1 MYHNSLSMRSHHIFI
16 YFIVV
21 VWLASCASPK
31 STTVSSSQGQA
42 YSEDLSIWRPKAET
56 PANNT
61 TTNVPD
67 TPKQTKYVEPKYAVN
82 TKLDTVLDSIDRF
95 NRSKQFIDGFTI
107 QIYAGLKREDA
118 LNAKKNLASSLPD
131 LPSEVVYAQPN
142 FRVKVGKYY
151 TRIDAQKDYVAVKK
165 YFPTAIVIPDKV
177 AIN

>member
-1 MYHNSLSMRSHHIFI
+1 MRSHHIFI

-31 STTVSSSQGQA
+31 NTTVSSSQGAA

-56 PANNT
+56 PAKNNNT
-61 TTNVPD
+61 TTTVTDN
-67 TPKQTKYVEPKYAVN
+67 PKQTQYVEPKYAVN
-82 TKLDTVLDSIDRF
+82 KKLDTVLDSIDRY

-118 LNAKKNLASSLPD
+118 LNAKKHLSSSLPD

-151 TRIDAQKDYVAVKK
+151 TRLDAQRDYVAVKK

>member
-1 MYHNSLSMRSHHIFI
+1 MRSPHIFI

-21 VWLASCASPK
+21 VWLAGCASPK
-31 STTVSSSQGQA
+31 STTVSSQGQA

-56 PANNT
+56 PANNNT

-67 TPKQTKYVEPKYAVN
+67 NHKQTPYVEPKYAVN
-82 TKLDTVLDSIDRF
+82 KKLDTVLDSIDRY
-95 NRSKQFIDGFTI
+95 NRSKQFVDGFTI

-131 LPSEVVYAQPN
+131 LSSEVEYAQPN

-151 TRIDAQKDYVAVKK
+151 TRIDAQRDYVAVKK

-177 AIN
+177 SIN

>member
-1 MYHNSLSMRSHHIFI
+1 MRRHIFI
-16 YFIVV
+16 YFIVMV
-21 VWLASCASPK
+21 GLAGCASPK
-31 STTVSSSQGQA
+31 STTVSSTHGQA
-42 YSEDLSIWRPKAET
+42 YSEDLSIWRPKVET
-56 PANNT
+56 PANNNT

-67 TPKQTKYVEPKYAVN
+67 TPKQTKYVEPRYAVN

-131 LPSEVVYAQPN
+131 LQSEVVYAQPN

>member
-1 MYHNSLSMRSHHIFI
+1 MRSHHIFI

-31 STTVSSSQGQA
+31 NTTVSSSQGAA

-56 PANNT
+56 PAKNNNT
-61 TTNVPD
+61 TTTVTDN
-67 TPKQTKYVEPKYAVN
+67 PKQTQYVEPKYAVN
-82 TKLDTVLDSIDRF
+82 KKLDTVLDSIDRY

-118 LNAKKNLASSLPD
+118 LNAKKNLSSSLPD
-131 LPSEVVYAQPN
+131 LQSEVVYAQPN

-151 TRIDAQKDYVAVKK
+151 TRLDAQRDYVAVKK

>member
-1 MYHNSLSMRSHHIFI
+1 MRSHHIFI

-21 VWLASCASPK
+21 VGLAGCASPK
-31 STTVSSSQGQA
+31 STTVSSTHGQA
-42 YSEDLSIWRPKAET
+42 YSEDLSIWRPKVET
-56 PANNT
+56 PANNNT

-67 TPKQTKYVEPKYAVN
+67 TPKQTKYVEPRYAVN

-131 LPSEVVYAQPN
+131 LQSEVVYAQPN

>member
-1 MYHNSLSMRSHHIFI
+1 MRSHHIFI

-31 STTVSSSQGQA
+31 NTTVSSSQGAA

-56 PANNT
+56 PANNNNT

-67 TPKQTKYVEPKYAVN
+67 NPKQTHYVEPKYAVN
-82 TKLDTVLDSIDRF
+82 KKLDTVLDSIDQF

-131 LPSEVVYAQPN
+131 LQSEVVYAQPN

-151 TRIDAQKDYVAVKK
+151 TRLDAQRDYVAVKK

>member
-1 MYHNSLSMRSHHIFI
+1 MRSHHIFI

-21 VWLASCASPK
+21 VWLAGCASPK
-31 STTVSSSQGQA
+31 NATVSTQGQA

-56 PANNT
+56 PANNNT
-61 TTNVPD
+61 VTNVPEN
-67 TPKQTKYVEPKYAVN
+67 PKQTQYVEPKYAVN
-82 TKLDTVLDSIDRF
+82 KKLDTVLDSIDRY
-95 NRSKQFIDGFTI
+95 NRSKQFVDGFTI

-131 LPSEVVYAQPN
+131 LSSEVVYAQPN

-151 TRIDAQKDYVAVKK
+151 TRIDAQRDYVAVKK

-177 AIN
+177 AID

>member
-1 MYHNSLSMRSHHIFI
+1 MRSHHIFI

-21 VWLASCASPK
+21 VSLAGCASPK
-31 STTVSSSQGQA
+31 STTVSSTHGQA
-42 YSEDLSIWRPKAET
+42 YSEDLSIWRPKTET
-56 PANNT
+56 PANNNT

-67 TPKQTKYVEPKYAVN
+67 TPKQTKYVEPRYAVN

-131 LPSEVVYAQPN
+131 LQSEVVYAQPN

-165 YFPTAIVIPDKV
+165 YFPTAIVIPGKV

>member
-1 MYHNSLSMRSHHIFI
+1 MRSHHIFI

-21 VWLASCASPK
+21 VSLASCASPK
-31 STTVSSSQGQA
+31 NTTVSSSQGQV

-56 PANNT
+56 PANNNNT
-61 TTNVPD
+61 TTTVTDN
-67 TPKQTKYVEPKYAVN
+67 PKQTQYVEPKYAVN
-82 TKLDTVLDSIDRF
+82 KKLDTVLDSI
-95 NRSKQFIDGFTI
+95 NRYNRAKQFIDGFTI

-118 LNAKKNLASSLPD
+118 LNAKKNLSTSLPD
-131 LPSEVVYAQPN
+131 LQSEVVYAQPN

-151 TRIDAQKDYVAVKK
+151 TRLDAQRDYVAVKK

>member
-1 MYHNSLSMRSHHIFI
+1 MRSHHIFI

-21 VWLASCASPK
+21 VWLAGCASPK
-31 STTVSSSQGQA
+31 STTVSSQGQA

-56 PANNT
+56 PANNNT

-67 TPKQTKYVEPKYAVN
+67 NPKQTPYVEPKYAVN
-82 TKLDTVLDSIDRF
+82 KKLDTVLDSIDRY
-95 NRSKQFIDGFTI
+95 NRSKQFVDGFTI

-131 LPSEVVYAQPN
+131 LSSEVEYAQPN

-151 TRIDAQKDYVAVKK
+151 TRIDAQRDYVAVKK

-177 AIN
+177 SIN

>member
-1 MYHNSLSMRSHHIFI
+1 MRSHHIFI

-31 STTVSSSQGQA
+31 NTTVSSSQGAA

-56 PANNT
+56 PAKNNNT
-61 TTNVPD
+61 TTTVTDN
-67 TPKQTKYVEPKYAVN
+67 PKQTQYVEPKYAVN
-82 TKLDTVLDSIDRF
+82 KKLDTVLDSIDRY

-118 LNAKKNLASSLPD
+118 KKHLSSSLPD

-151 TRIDAQKDYVAVKK
+151 TRLDAQRDYVAVKK